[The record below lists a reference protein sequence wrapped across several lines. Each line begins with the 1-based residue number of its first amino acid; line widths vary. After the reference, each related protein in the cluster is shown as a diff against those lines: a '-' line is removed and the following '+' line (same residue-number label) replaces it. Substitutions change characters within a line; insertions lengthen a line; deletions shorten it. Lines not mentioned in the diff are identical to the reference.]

1 MFCRRGRSVAEIQKE
16 EDELPEQSTV
26 ADVLNSLNHITGG
39 RVVTSYEDVAL
50 GKNPFV
56 ITKSSNIPGKS
67 VTEVPGLVWG
77 DPKKPVRK
85 LAVAMTLTEHGFEL
99 AGAIGVDAIIAHHP
113 VADAANS
120 GGVPLKFYCSLYDIS
135 VFELHEA
142 FHGLHPGIPFIH
154 GHQTYRV
161 DVAYGGV
168 PGNIVFFGKAL
179 PEIRRTGDIL
189 RRLESFMSPVEDE
202 KLLEQERIIRD
213 CGNIHETTV
222 ATTAKLL
229 NGTPESAVSQI
240 LHIFP
245 HGGFSVMHLE
255 MAIEENPE
263 IDTIVCSISRVRPAS
278 ALVARARELG
288 LNFVVG
294 NSHAV
299 EIFENG
305 LPLAYALKMLLPGV
319 DVHLF
324 RERVTSIPVGQ
335 MGGAAIKEYAQDIA
349 ARYLVKDN
357 WKGEDERKREVA
369 ASSDS

>member
-1 MFCRRGRSVAEIQKE
+1 
-16 EDELPEQSTV
+16 
-26 ADVLNSLNHITGG
+26 
-39 RVVTSYEDVAL
+39 
-50 GKNPFV
+50 
-56 ITKSSNIPGKS
+56 

-77 DPKKPVRK
+77 DSRKPVKR
-85 LAVAMTLTEHGFEL
+85 LAVAMTLTEHGLEL
-99 AGAIGVDAIIAHHP
+99 AGALGIDAIIAHHP

-168 PGNIVFFGKAL
+168 PGNIVFFGRAL
-179 PEIRRTGDIL
+179 PDIRRAGDIL
-189 RRLESFMSPVEDE
+189 RRLESFMTPSEDE
-202 KLLEQERIIRD
+202 RLLEQERIIRD
-213 CGNIHETTV
+213 CGEAQETAV
-222 ATTAKLL
+222 ATKAHLL
-229 NGTPESAVSQI
+229 NGAPESTVNQI

-245 HGGFSVMHLE
+245 HGGFSVRHLE
-255 MAIEENPE
+255 MAIKENPA
-263 IDTIVCSISRVRPAS
+263 IDTIICSISRVRPAS

-319 DVHLF
+319 DVQLF
-324 RERVTSIPVGQ
+324 RERVTSIPLGQ
-335 MGGAAIKEYAQDIA
+335 MGGAAIREYAQDIA
-349 ARYLVKDN
+349 ARHLVKNN
-357 WKGEDERKREVA
+357 WKGEDERQKEVA
-369 ASSDS
+369 ATSDS